1 MKEVWMETNKTEGS
15 RGASNSGDERPCASA
30 GPGSEPRPPDSNGV
44 AQQEV
49 GPRQQAE
56 RIEAELRQALRPQ
69 VIEQVALEKLKPRGR
84 NARLHSNRQVEQ
96 LAASIREFGFV
107 GAIIIDEA
115 GNVLAGHGR
124 LAAAKL
130 VGLHEVPCVR
140 VDHLDE
146 PSKAAFALAD
156 NRLAELSGWDDDIL
170 KLELRD
176 LESIADFDVEVTGFD
191 TVDLDRLLGPEP
203 DPHADPDDNIPEL
216 HDDKPAVSK
225 RGDLWMLG
233 EHRLLCGDV
242 LELDDYRRLL
252 GDEQVVQVVSDPP
265 YNVPIRGN
273 VSSKG
278 FREFAM
284 ASGELS
290 EKQFAEFLAKWLINA
305 SKVSRDG
312 AILHSF
318 MDWRHMPEMLAA
330 IGTAGLRFMNL
341 CVWVKPNAGM
351 GTFYRSQHE
360 LVFVLKNGNA
370 PHINNFGLGA
380 RGRNRSNVWR
390 YPNVVHGARR
400 GISDPEKGHP
410 TPKPVAAI
418 IDALKDCSRRG
429 DVILDPFAGSGT
441 AVIAAERIGRKARLI
456 ELDPHYVD
464 LIVRRWQ
471 TVTGGNAILADD
483 LRCFFEIEAERQA
496 SPVTDESH
504 ATKPAIAG
512 GAHEKR

>member
-1 MKEVWMETNKTEGS
+1 MATKQAEDRTAGYGLGEKLPD
-15 RGASNSGDERPCASA
+15 ASDAPELEQPQPNANTVGQLD
-30 GPGSEPRPPDSNGV
+30 
-44 AQQEV
+44 V
-49 GPRQQAE
+49 GPRGEAE
-56 RIEAELRQALRPQ
+56 RIAAELRQALRPQ
-69 VIEQVALEKLKPRGR
+69 VIEQVAVEKLKPRAR
-84 NARLHSNRQVEQ
+84 NARLHSKRQVEQ

-107 GAIIIDEA
+107 GAIVIDEV

-130 VGLHEVPCVR
+130 LGLGALPCVR
-140 VDHLDE
+140 INHLDDK
-146 PSKAAFALAD
+146 SKAAFALAD
-156 NRLAELSGWDDDIL
+156 NRLAELSDWDDEVL
-170 KLELRD
+170 KIELGELEAIGDFD
-176 LESIADFDVEVTGFD
+176 LEITGFD

-216 HDDKPAVSK
+216 FDDKPAVSAL
-225 RGDLWMLG
+225 GDLWILG
-233 EHRLLCGDV
+233 QHRLLCGDA
-242 LELDDYRRLL
+242 LKPENYTRLL
-252 GDEQVVQVVSDPP
+252 GNEEVVQVITDPP
-265 YNVPIRGN
+265 FNVKIRGH

-290 EKQFAEFLAKWLINA
+290 AEEFTDFLAKWLVNA

-312 AILHSF
+312 AIFHVF
-318 MDWRHMPEMLAA
+318 MDWRHMEETLAA
-330 IGTAGLRFMNL
+330 VRSAGLTLMNL
-341 CVWVKPNAGM
+341 CVWVKPAGGM
-351 GTFYRSQHE
+351 GSFYRSQHE
-360 LVFVLKNGNA
+360 LIFVIKTGNA

-400 GISDPEKGHP
+400 GISDPDKGHP

-464 LIVRRWQ
+464 LTVRRWQ
-471 TVTGGNAILADD
+471 VVTEGSAKLAANGHS
-483 LRCFFEIEAERQA
+483 FAEIEAERTARRGCEVIQA
-496 SPVTDESH
+496 TEDG
-504 ATKPAIAG
+504 TG
-512 GAHEKR
+512 GDRE